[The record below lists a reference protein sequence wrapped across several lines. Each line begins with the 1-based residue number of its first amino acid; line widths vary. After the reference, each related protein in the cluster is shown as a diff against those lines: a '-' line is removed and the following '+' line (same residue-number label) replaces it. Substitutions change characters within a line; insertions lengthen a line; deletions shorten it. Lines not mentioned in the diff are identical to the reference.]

1 MGADMGDLGDLAD
14 LVCDAMRAF
23 MGDAK
28 RNTGLHGEPVM
39 VAPIVEP
46 CGGDRM
52 LVMDDDGSGE
62 SYEVAWW
69 VLDDYLVHLEGASGP
84 SAAFGAWLSKQ
95 RRQRGRGWGA

>member
-1 MGADMGDLGDLAD
+1 
-14 LVCDAMRAF
+14 
-23 MGDAK
+23 
-28 RNTGLHGEPVM
+28 
-39 VAPIVEP
+39 
-46 CGGDRM
+46 M